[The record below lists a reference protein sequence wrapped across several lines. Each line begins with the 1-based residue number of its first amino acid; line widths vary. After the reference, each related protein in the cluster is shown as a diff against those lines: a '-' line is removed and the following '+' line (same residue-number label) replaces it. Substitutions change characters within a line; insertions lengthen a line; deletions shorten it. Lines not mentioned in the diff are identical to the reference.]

1 MSSWRGY
8 FIKATATGQIFP
20 NEYIAWE
27 SYESEPNHR
36 EEIKAYRDDNTRNL
50 TRVTAEGTKTSLAF
64 TTRENLHLNDKIA
77 IQEFFTYAET
87 NHLERKINLE
97 YWNDESNDYKTAD
110 FYRPDIR
117 FQIKKITDDD
127 IIYKEIKIDLVEY

>member
-1 MSSWRGY
+1 MSWAGY

-50 TRVTAEGTKTSLAF
+50 TRVTAEGTKTSLNF
-64 TTRENLHLNDKIA
+64 TTRANLHLADKQA
-77 IQEFFTYAET
+77 IQEFFTSAESIA
-87 NHLERKINLE
+87 LERKINLE
-97 YWNDESNDYKTAD
+97 YWNDEDNEYHTAD
-110 FYRPDIR
+110 FYRPDIK
-117 FQIKKITDDD
+117 FKIKKITSDD
-127 IIYKEIKIDLVEY
+127 IIYHELEIDLIEY

>member
-1 MSSWRGY
+1 MSWAGY

-50 TRVTAEGTKTSLAF
+50 TRVTAEGTKTSLNF
-64 TTRENLHLNDKIA
+64 TTRANLHLADKQS
-77 IQEFFTYAET
+77 IQKFFTDAESIA
-87 NHLERKINLE
+87 LERKINLE
-97 YWNDESNDYKTAD
+97 YWNDEDNTYHTAD
-110 FYRPDIR
+110 FYRPDIK
-117 FQIKKITDDD
+117 FKIKKITAND
-127 IIYKEIKIDLVEY
+127 IIYQALEIDLIEY

>member
-1 MSSWRGY
+1 MSDWRGY
-8 FIKATATGQIFP
+8 FIKATSTGQIFP

-36 EEIKAYRDDNTRNL
+36 EEIKAYRDDNTRDL

-64 TTRENLHLNDKIA
+64 TTRANLHLEDKIA
-77 IQEFFTYAET
+77 IQDFFTDAES

-97 YWNDESNDYKTAD
+97 YWNDEDNTYHTAD
-110 FYRPDIR
+110 FYRPDIK
-117 FQIKKITDDD
+117 FQIKKITSND
-127 IIYKEIKIDLVEY
+127 IIYKELKLDLIEY